1 MLNERNQQALTML
14 MNVLLLVLIVIG
26 VKQGIQAYYSI
37 YPHSTNISERS
48 FVVSAEG
55 EAIGIPD
62 VATFTVSVI
71 EEGDT
76 VADVTTGGNEKMT
89 AVLDAV
95 KAKSIDSADI
105 KTTQYSLTPKY
116 NNLLS
121 PRVISGYKLQQSATI
136 KVRNLETLS
145 EVVDVATEAGANSVG
160 TPYFEIDDPETVAA
174 EARSEAFERAKVKA
188 EALAAD
194 AGVKLGEVLTVS
206 ETPYFP
212 YQQYDSMKFA
222 SALESSEVGVDL
234 PAVDFEAG
242 SQEVTVSVSVTYGI
256 K

>member
-14 MNVLLLVLIVIG
+14 MNVLLLVLVVVG
-26 VKQGIQAYYSI
+26 VKQGVQAYYTI
-37 YPHSTNISERS
+37 HPQPTNISERS

-71 EEGDT
+71 EEGET
-76 VADVTTGGNEKMT
+76 VADVTTAGNEKMT

-95 KAKSIDSADI
+95 KSKGIDAADI

-121 PRVISGYKLQQSATI
+121 PRVISGYKLQESATV
-136 KVRNLETLS
+136 KVRNLEILS

-160 TPYFEIDDPETVAA
+160 TPDFEIDDPEVLAA
-174 EARSEAFERAKVKA
+174 EARTEAFEKAKLKA
-188 EALAAD
+188 QALAND

-222 SALESSEVGVDL
+222 SALSSDESAIDL

-242 SQEVTVSVSVTYGI
+242 SQEITISISVTYGI